1 MRAEFA
7 LDYDMLTVERP
18 QKLYLMARF
27 AATPSDGEKPRRALN
42 LSLVLDRSGSMAG
55 SKMDYTR
62 QAAQFLVQHLS
73 PMDTLSIV
81 LYNDKVETLF
91 PPQHVVDK
99 EALSDLIETI
109 RVRGTTN
116 LSGGWLEGIQHVRAA
131 YASHRLNRVI
141 LMSDGLANRG
151 ITETAQL
158 VALARQKHEEGIS
171 TTTMGLGSDFNE
183 DLMMEIANAGGGAFY
198 FIESPE
204 VTPEIF
210 KEELS
215 GLLSVVGQNLTITIA
230 STSHVKGVRQLHAYP
245 QQVSGA
251 AMSFRLGDIFAEEV
265 KTLLLEL
272 SIPALGVLGEQQ
284 IATLSFEYDEIIDN
298 RAVHRIDDVP
308 VMVHVRPAG
317 ELPPPPDVHVTQ
329 SVLLLQA
336 ARARQHAV
344 ESADKG
350 DYTGASQILRLAA
363 EAIDASPV
371 KSEQLVEER
380 SALLLQA
387 ENIAQGSENY
397 GDYSRKSLST
407 QAYYSL
413 QNRHEHTVMLRARE
427 MNRDQ
432 DKFRTIEE
440 MPTIGQENLPPP
452 AAQPG
457 LAPTRVEWRGK
468 SYDLAGDII
477 RIGRAV
483 HNEIIIEEK
492 GVSRFHSQIRREG
505 ADWFIEDLGSTNG
518 TMVGGSRIAQPH
530 RLSVGDV
537 VYVSDEKLI
546 FK

>member
-27 AATPSDGEKPRRALN
+27 AATASEGEKPRRALN

-55 SKMDYTR
+55 RKMDFTR

-73 PMDTLSIV
+73 PIDMLSIV

-91 PPQHVVDK
+91 PPQRVIDK
-99 EALSDLIETI
+99 EALSQQIDTI

-116 LSGGWLEGIQHVRAA
+116 LSGGWLEGVQHVRSA
-131 YASHRLNRVI
+131 YAGHRLNRVI

-151 ITETAQL
+151 ITDTAQL
-158 VALARQKHEEGIS
+158 VALARQKHQEGIS
-171 TTTMGLGSDFNE
+171 TTTMGLGNDFNE
-183 DLMMEIANAGGGAFY
+183 DLLMEIANAGGGAFY

-230 STSHVKGVRQLHAYP
+230 PTSHVKGVRQLHAYA

-251 AMSFRLGDIFAEEV
+251 ATSFQLGDIFAEEV

-298 RAVHRIDDVP
+298 RAVHRVDDVP
-308 VMVHVRPAG
+308 VMVHVRPVG

-336 ARARQHAV
+336 ARARQDAV
-344 ESADKG
+344 QSADKG
-350 DYTGASQILRLAA
+350 DYTSASQILRLAA

-371 KSEQLVEER
+371 KNDQLVEER
-380 SALLLQA
+380 AALLLQA
-387 ENIAQGSENY
+387 ENMAQGSETY

-427 MNRDQ
+427 MNREQ
-432 DKFRTIEE
+432 DKLRTIEE
-440 MPTIGQENLPPP
+440 LPTIGQQSQPPP
-452 AAQPG
+452 STQPG
-457 LAPTRVEWRGK
+457 TTPTRVEWRGR
-468 SYDLAGDII
+468 SYDLAGDVI

-537 VYVSDEKLI
+537 VYVCDEKLI